1 MSVVIATPPQADRPE
16 TDIAQESVKNAP
28 TPVHGEAAGSTALA
42 PSVAEAADTT
52 LLFLRVGEDEMF
64 GDRIM
69 ERTHLF
75 NGRVDSVKDNRVRIP
90 TRIGSFASF

>member
-1 MSVVIATPPQADRPE
+1 MAISLPAMSVVIATPPQADRPE

-52 LLFLRVGEDEMF
+52 QNAGSPTFEQTGDPLLLIGRDSSRRRQ
-64 GDRIM
+64 GDRQVFLDM
-69 ERTHLF
+69 R
-75 NGRVDSVKDNRVRIP
+75 
-90 TRIGSFASF
+90 SFQ